1 MSNINS
7 LDYSFIHSFIGLFLP
22 SFLPSFLHSCHSSF
36 IHSFI
41 NAGSFFIVIR
51 HKGKSRG
58 IKDQQKYLVN
68 CVRRN
73 TFQNIAH
80 QLNRGDG
87 WKLLVMK
94 LKERMSRREND
105 DVFKGLVPLREFQK
119 YDSAFSTY
127 LKGNRRYK
135 YINHENY
142 NVI

>member
-1 MSNINS
+1 MSNINA
-7 LDYSFIHSFIGLFLP
+7 LDYSFIHSLDYSFLP
-22 SFLPSFLHSCHSSF
+22 SFLPFFIHSF

-51 HKGKSRG
+51 PKGKSRG
-58 IKDQQKYLVN
+58 IKDDQKYLKN

-73 TFQNIAH
+73 TFQNIAN

-87 WKLLVMK
+87 WKLLVMQ

-105 DVFKGLVPLREFQK
+105 DEFKGLVPLREFQK
-119 YDSAFSTY
+119 YDSTFSTY

>member
-1 MSNINS
+1 MSNINA
-7 LDYSFIHSFIGLFLP
+7 LDYSFIHSLDY
-22 SFLPSFLHSCHSSF
+22 SFLPSFIHSFHSSF

-58 IKDQQKYLVN
+58 IKDDQKYLKN
-68 CVRRN
+68 CVRKN
-73 TFQNIAH
+73 TFQNIAN

-87 WKLLVMK
+87 WKLLVMQ

-105 DVFKGLVPLREFQK
+105 DVFKELVPLREFQK
-119 YDSAFSTY
+119 YDSTFSSY

-142 NVI
+142 IVIW

>member
-1 MSNINS
+1 MSNINA
-7 LDYSFIHSFIGLFLP
+7 LDYSFIHSLDY
-22 SFLPSFLHSCHSSF
+22 SFLPSFIHSFHSSF

-58 IKDQQKYLVN
+58 IKDDQKYLKN
-68 CVRRN
+68 CVRKN
-73 TFQNIAH
+73 TFQNIAN

-87 WKLLVMK
+87 WKLLVMQ

-105 DVFKGLVPLREFQK
+105 DVFKELVPLREFQK
-119 YDSAFSTY
+119 YDSTFSTY

-142 NVI
+142 IVIW

>member
-1 MSNINS
+1 M
-7 LDYSFIHSFIGLFLP
+7 DYSFIHSLDYSFLP
-22 SFLPSFLHSCHSSF
+22 SFLPFFIHSF
-36 IHSFI
+36 IHSFV

-58 IKDQQKYLVN
+58 IKDEQKFLEN

-87 WKLLVMK
+87 WKLLVMQ

-119 YDSAFSTY
+119 YDSTFSAH

>member
-1 MSNINS
+1 MSNINA
-7 LDYSFIHSFIGLFLP
+7 LDYSFIHSLDYSFLP
-22 SFLPSFLHSCHSSF
+22 SFLPFFIHSF

-51 HKGKSRG
+51 PKGKSRG
-58 IKDQQKYLVN
+58 IKDDQKYLKN

-73 TFQNIAH
+73 TFQNIAN

-87 WKLLVMK
+87 WKLLVMQ

-105 DVFKGLVPLREFQK
+105 DEFKGLVPLREFQK
-119 YDSAFSTY
+119 YDSTFSAH

>member
-87 WKLLVMK
+87 WKLLVMQ

-105 DVFKGLVPLREFQK
+105 DEFKGLVPLREFQK
-119 YDSAFSTY
+119 YDSTFSTY
-127 LKGNRRYK
+127 LKGNRRS
-135 YINHENY
+135 
-142 NVI
+142 

>member
-1 MSNINS
+1 M
-7 LDYSFIHSFIGLFLP
+7 LVL
-22 SFLPSFLHSCHSSF
+22 
-36 IHSFI
+36 
-41 NAGSFFIVIR
+41 FFIVIR

-58 IKDQQKYLVN
+58 IKDEQKYLEN

-73 TFQNIAH
+73 TFQNIAQ

-87 WKLLVMK
+87 WKLLVMQ

-119 YDSAFSTY
+119 YDSTFSAY

-142 NVI
+142 NLI

>member
-87 WKLLVMK
+87 WKLLVMQ

-119 YDSAFSTY
+119 YDSTFSTY
-127 LKGNRRYK
+127 LKGNRRSK

>member
-1 MSNINS
+1 MSNINA
-7 LDYSFIHSFIGLFLP
+7 LDYSFIHSLDY
-22 SFLPSFLHSCHSSF
+22 SFLPSFIHSFHSSF

-58 IKDQQKYLVN
+58 IKDDQKYLKN
-68 CVRRN
+68 CVRKN
-73 TFQNIAH
+73 TFQNIAN

-87 WKLLVMK
+87 WKLLVMQ

-105 DVFKGLVPLREFQK
+105 DVFKELVPLREFQK
-119 YDSAFSTY
+119 YDSTFSTY

-142 NVI
+142 IVI

>member
-22 SFLPSFLHSCHSSF
+22 SFLPSFLPFF

-41 NAGSFFIVIR
+41 YKCWFFFIVIY

-87 WKLLVMK
+87 WKLLVMQ

-105 DVFKGLVPLREFQK
+105 DVFKELVPLREFQK
-119 YDSAFSTY
+119 YDSTFSTY

-142 NVI
+142 IVI

>member
-1 MSNINS
+1 MSNINA
-7 LDYSFIHSFIGLFLP
+7 LDYSFIHSLDYSFLP
-22 SFLPSFLHSCHSSF
+22 SFLPFFIHSF

-51 HKGKSRG
+51 PKGKSRG
-58 IKDQQKYLVN
+58 IKGDQKYLKN

-73 TFQNIAH
+73 TFQNIAN

-87 WKLLVMK
+87 WKLLVMQ

-105 DVFKGLVPLREFQK
+105 DVFKELVPLREFQK
-119 YDSAFSTY
+119 YDSTFSTY

-142 NVI
+142 IVI

>member
-1 MSNINS
+1 MHWI
-7 LDYSFIHSFIGLFLP
+7 IHSFIHWIIP
-22 SFLPSFLHSCHSSF
+22 SFLPFFIPSILHSF

-51 HKGKSRG
+51 HKGKFRG
-58 IKDQQKYLVN
+58 IKDDQKYLKN

-73 TFQNIAH
+73 TFQNIAN

-87 WKLLVMK
+87 WKLLVMQ

-105 DVFKGLVPLREFQK
+105 DVCKELVPLREFQK
-119 YDSAFSTY
+119 YDSTFSTY

-142 NVI
+142 IVI

>member
-1 MSNINS
+1 MSNINA
-7 LDYSFIHSFIGLFLP
+7 LDYSFIHSLDYFFLP
-22 SFLPSFLHSCHSSF
+22 SFFHSFHSSF

-58 IKDQQKYLVN
+58 IKDDQKYLKN

-73 TFQNIAH
+73 TFQNIAN

-87 WKLLVMK
+87 WKLLVMQ

-105 DVFKGLVPLREFQK
+105 DVFKELVPLREFQK
-119 YDSAFSTY
+119 YDSTFSTY

-142 NVI
+142 IVIW

>member
-1 MSNINS
+1 MSNINA
-7 LDYSFIHSFIGLFLP
+7 LDYSFIHSLDYFFLP
-22 SFLPSFLHSCHSSF
+22 SFFHSCHSSF

-58 IKDQQKYLVN
+58 IKDDQKYLKN

-73 TFQNIAH
+73 TFQNIAN

-87 WKLLVMK
+87 WKLLVMQ

-105 DVFKGLVPLREFQK
+105 DVFKELVPLREFQK
-119 YDSAFSTY
+119 YDSTFSTY

-142 NVI
+142 IVIW

>member
-1 MSNINS
+1 MSNINA
-7 LDYSFIHSFIGLFLP
+7 LDYSFIHSLDYFFLP
-22 SFLPSFLHSCHSSF
+22 SFFHSFHSSF

-58 IKDQQKYLVN
+58 IKDDQKYLKN

-73 TFQNIAH
+73 TFQNIAN

-87 WKLLVMK
+87 WKLLVMQ

-105 DVFKGLVPLREFQK
+105 DVFKELVPLREFQK
-119 YDSAFSTY
+119 YDSTFSTY

-142 NVI
+142 IVI

>member
-1 MSNINS
+1 MSNINA
-7 LDYSFIHSFIGLFLP
+7 LDYSFIHSLDYSFLP
-22 SFLPSFLHSCHSSF
+22 SFLPSILHSF

-51 HKGKSRG
+51 PKGKSRG
-58 IKDQQKYLVN
+58 IKGDQKYLKN

-73 TFQNIAH
+73 TFQNIAN

-87 WKLLVMK
+87 WKLLVMQ

-105 DVFKGLVPLREFQK
+105 DEFKGLVPLREFQK
-119 YDSAFSTY
+119 YDSTFSAH

>member
-1 MSNINS
+1 MSNINA
-7 LDYSFIHSFIGLFLP
+7 LDYSFIHSLDYFFLP
-22 SFLPSFLHSCHSSF
+22 SFFHSFHSSF

-58 IKDQQKYLVN
+58 IKDDQKYLKN

-73 TFQNIAH
+73 TFQNIAN

-87 WKLLVMK
+87 WKLLVMQ

-105 DVFKGLVPLREFQK
+105 DEFKGLVPLREFQK
-119 YDSAFSTY
+119 YDSTFSAH

-142 NVI
+142 NVIR

>member
-1 MSNINS
+1 MSNINALDYSFVHS
-7 LDYSFIHSFIGLFLP
+7 LDYSFLP
-22 SFLPSFLHSCHSSF
+22 SFLPFFIHSF

-58 IKDQQKYLVN
+58 IKDDQKYLKN

-73 TFQNIAH
+73 TFQNIAN

-87 WKLLVMK
+87 WKLLVMQ

-105 DVFKGLVPLREFQK
+105 DVFKELVPLREFQK
-119 YDSAFSTY
+119 YDSTFSTY

-142 NVI
+142 IVI